1 MLCFIPLIQPLNL
14 KCKYMRISGAYEIL
28 SVQMCVGQLILF
40 NNEIPLKNNVLFIIE
55 AGSQIRK

>member
-14 KCKYMRISGAYEIL
+14 KYKYITTGAYEIL
-28 SVQMCVGQLILF
+28 SVQMCDGQLILF